1 MIVGIVASLFLS
13 FCMRVV
19 LTSEQIAAYSTI
31 EEVNKPVQMR
41 SSAQFRKQQA
51 LHPVPAFLLNLRI
64 LHGINFNLYPNNIC
78 ILHNM
83 R

>member
-1 MIVGIVASLFLS
+1 
-13 FCMRVV
+13 MRVV

-51 LHPVPAFLLNLRI
+51 LHPVPVPQLPHFPISFPFWTLKHSLPYLT
-64 LHGINFNLYPNNIC
+64 
-78 ILHNM
+78 
-83 R
+83 